1 MKEVFEGAYEFVPI
15 LVPAIVAFIAIGW
28 LYPHILKIAKDKN
41 IVDNPD
47 VRKLQRVPVPILG
60 GISVVFGIMCG
71 VMCFNLFGDFH
82 DLLPVFAAMTVI
94 LLVGF
99 VDDIT
104 GLSPKVRF
112 IIEILL
118 VFFLVLTTGNQINCM
133 HGLWGVGLLPDIW
146 SVPLTIFACVG
157 IINAINLIDGVDGY
171 SSGYCTMASLLFGAM
186 FYIIGDIRMVAL
198 AAIVASS
205 LIPFFIHNVCGK
217 SSKMFI
223 GDAGTLSLGIIMSTF
238 VCNILVAK
246 NNASETLPGIGLIPF
261 TLAVMCVPIFDT
273 LRVMSAR
280 ILRGKSPFMA
290 DKTHLHHLFIE
301 LGFSHIGTTVA
312 ILTLNFI
319 VVLCWLTSYLLG
331 ASIDLQLYI
340 VIALGLS
347 ITFVFYRVMRI
358 QIAKNSILCRAF
370 RAIGR
375 ASHIERK
382 GIWMIMQRLA
392 DGSAQ
397 LKQESDEEVGKVE
410 PIEQQ

>member
-1 MKEVFEGAYEFVPI
+1 MKELFEGTFEFVPI
-15 LVPAIVAFIAIGW
+15 VVPAIVAFVAIYW
-28 LYPHILKIAKDKN
+28 LYPHILKIAKEKN

-47 VRKLQRVPVPILG
+47 FRKLQRVPVPILG

-99 VDDIT
+99 VDDVT

-118 VFFLVLTTGNQINCM
+118 VLFLVLTTGNQINCL
-133 HGLWGVGLLPDIW
+133 HGLWGVDALPDLVSI
-146 SVPLTIFACVG
+146 PLTIFACVG

-171 SSGYCTMASLLFGAM
+171 SSGYCTMACLLFGVM

-198 AAIVASS
+198 AAIVAAS

-238 VCNILVAK
+238 VCNILATK
-246 NNASETLPGIGLIPF
+246 TNASEILPDVGLIPF

-280 ILRGKSPFMA
+280 ILRGNSPFSA

-319 VVLCWLTSYLLG
+319 VVLCWLASYLLG

-340 VIALGLS
+340 VILLGIS

-358 QIAKNSILCRAF
+358 QIAKDTTVCRVA
-370 RAIGR
+370 RIIGK

-382 GIWMIMQRLA
+382 GIWIVMQRLA
-392 DGSAQ
+392 DNSAQ
-397 LKQESDEEVGKVE
+397 LKEDTEEKPVTEAQKN
-410 PIEQQ
+410 

>member
-1 MKEVFEGAYEFVPI
+1 MKQLFEGSYEWVSI
-15 LVPAIVAFIAIGW
+15 VIPAVVAFIAIMW
-28 LYPHILKIAKDKN
+28 LYPHVLKIAKDKN

-47 VRKLQRVPVPILG
+47 FRKLQRVPIPILG
-60 GISVVFGIMCG
+60 GLSVVFGIMCG

-99 VDDIT
+99 VDDVA

-112 IIEILL
+112 VFEILL
-118 VFFLVLTTGNQINCM
+118 VLFLVLTTGNQINCL
-133 HGLWGVGLLPDIW
+133 HGLWGVETLPDMLSI
-146 SVPLTIFACVG
+146 PLTIFACVG
-157 IINAINLIDGVDGY
+157 IINAVNLIDGVDGY
-171 SSGYCTMASLLFGAM
+171 SSGYCTMACLLFGSM
-186 FYIIGDIRMVAL
+186 FYIIGDVRMVAL
-198 AAIVASS
+198 AAIVAAS
-205 LIPFFIHNVCGK
+205 LVPFFIHNVCGK

-223 GDAGTLSLGIIMSTF
+223 GDAGTLSLGVIMSTF
-238 VCNILVAK
+238 VCNILAAK
-246 NNASETLPGIGLIPF
+246 THASEVLPDVGLIPF

-280 ILRGKSPFMA
+280 ILRGQSPFSA

-319 VVLCWLTSYLLG
+319 VVLCWLASYLLG

-340 VIALGLS
+340 VILLGLC

-358 QIAKNSILCRAF
+358 QIAKESALYRVF

-382 GIWMIMQRLA
+382 GIWMVMQRIA
-392 DGSAQ
+392 DSTAQ
-397 LKQESDEEVGKVE
+397 LKEENATEVQEG
-410 PIEQQ
+410 